1 MIIYIS
7 GKISGLL
14 RYKAEF
20 DKAEKELAAEGHIV
34 LNPAS
39 IPAGLKSYE
48 DYMDICFVM
57 IDKADAIFMLRNWSH
72 SPGARREKECA
83 EAQGKKVFWQ
93 ARD

>member
-7 GKISGLL
+7 GQISELL
-14 RYKAEF
+14 RYKDEF
-20 DKAEKELAAEGHIV
+20 DKAEKELTAEGHIV
-34 LNPAS
+34 LNPTS

-57 IDKADAIFMLRNWSH
+57 INKADAIFMLRNWIH
-72 SPGARREKECA
+72 SPGAKREKEYA
-83 EAQGKKVFWQ
+83 EAKGKKVFWQ